1 MAWLIRHREV
11 IHVVPRLLQIGRLEA
26 LINLILEQMFVLI
39 KRDEEVADHFDSI
52 TAPHQVRLHRCKF
65 SIQYNQRWLNW
76 AAIVTTRR
84 IRSSRDNQLTH
95 LLFNALGEQLFVTSH
110 TPLFLLS
117 FPIQL
122 AWVYSQPS
130 STLSVVFSTSLPVLL
145 GMYQR

>member
-26 LINLILEQMFVLI
+26 LINLVLEQMFVLI

-52 TAPHQVRLHRCKF
+52 TAPHQVSLNRCKF
-65 SIQYNQRWLNW
+65 SIQYNQRLNW
-76 AAIVTTRR
+76 AVVITRR

-117 FPIQL
+117 FLTRL